1 MNRDKAWNI
10 LCEYTENESL
20 RKHALCVEAA
30 MRAYAEKQNAD
41 QDLYGI
47 TGLLHDF
54 DYDRWPDEHPQKGNQ
69 ILQDLGVSDDILTAI
84 MGHAEYTNVTRESLL
99 AKTLYA
105 VDELSGFIV
114 AVTLVKP
121 DRSVLSVSPKS
132 IKKKMKDKRFAAKVS
147 RETIRNGISE
157 LEVDFDE
164 HIEFVV
170 KAISGIAGKIGLNP

>member
-1 MNRDKAWNI
+1 
-10 LCEYTENESL
+10 
-20 RKHALCVEAA
+20 
-30 MRAYAEKQNAD
+30 MRAYATKQEAD
-41 QDLYGI
+41 QETYGI

-54 DYDRWPDEHPQKGNQ
+54 DYDRWPEEHPQKGNQ

-84 MGHAEYTNVTRESLL
+84 MGHAEYTNVARESLM

-121 DRSVLSVSPKS
+121 DRSVSSVSPKS

-147 RETIRNGISE
+147 RETIKNGISE

-170 KAISGIAGKIGLNP
+170 KAISGIADKIDLNP

>member
-1 MNRDKAWNI
+1 MNREKAWDV

-30 MRAYAEKQNAD
+30 MRAYAAKQEAD
-41 QDLYGI
+41 QDTYGI

-54 DYDRWPDEHPQKGNQ
+54 DYDRWPEEHPQKGNQ
-69 ILQDLGVSDDILTAI
+69 ILQDLGVSDDILNAI
-84 MGHAEYTNVTRESLL
+84 MGHAEYTNVARESLM

-121 DRSVLSVSPKS
+121 DRSVSSVSPKS

-170 KAISGIAGKIGLNP
+170 KAISSIADKIGLNP